1 MQVQNFSK
9 KNVSESKSY
18 NSEKTLKSVSISNS
32 PISLK
37 TEINKNTSSIFV
49 KTNKNNTNT
58 NINDLGKS
66 DKSDKIDN
74 KTISNNVKIP
84 SFSVSNSSKAIYS
97 YSPLSM
103 KSDKSN
109 RSESYDS
116 KKSNE
121 SNEKQESDKTKKTK
135 HVHSKFFNI
144 LDPVHSAEHMVIH
157 DLKTVNINSELCE
170 ASLNRHNYY
179 RNLHGSTNLELDKD
193 LCKLSQYYAEYMASK
208 DVLKHS
214 DGYWGHTKKVGENI
228 CSFTGNHSY
237 EHSTNTWYSEEEIF
251 NWKYVTIQI
260 GTSKFTQ
267 MIWKESKFV
276 GFGLAK
282 SEKGIWYSVAN
293 YYPAGNRLE
302 TFIENVKPKV

>member
-49 KTNKNNTNT
+49 KTNKNNTNN

-121 SNEKQESDKTKKTK
+121 SMKN
-135 HVHSKFFNI
+135 
-144 LDPVHSAEHMVIH
+144 
-157 DLKTVNINSELCE
+157 
-170 ASLNRHNYY
+170 
-179 RNLHGSTNLELDKD
+179 
-193 LCKLSQYYAEYMASK
+193 
-208 DVLKHS
+208 
-214 DGYWGHTKKVGENI
+214 KKVIKLKKQNMSI
-228 CSFTGNHSY
+228 LSFL
-237 EHSTNTWYSEEEIF
+237 IF
-251 NWKYVTIQI
+251 
-260 GTSKFTQ
+260 
-267 MIWKESKFV
+267 
-276 GFGLAK
+276 
-282 SEKGIWYSVAN
+282 
-293 YYPAGNRLE
+293 
-302 TFIENVKPKV
+302 